1 MQYENIIIRKANQSD
16 IEQIAAIKIKGW
28 KTAYED
34 MIDKEILDN
43 MDIKKEIE
51 NYTNRYS
58 LDNVFVADNN
68 GEILGFCRVYDY
80 DDSPYEDK
88 EIDCEIREIY
98 VRPDIKRMGI
108 GSKIFN
114 YVFQYFKQKNKNK
127 LYLGVFEHHYKSR
140 NFYEKMGGILGK
152 KDNLEIKGKYYST
165 VSYTYNLRGVDPNER
180 KQN

>member
-1 MQYENIIIRKANQSD
+1 M
-16 IEQIAAIKIKGW
+16 KINLLIVK
-28 KTAYED
+28 
-34 MIDKEILDN
+34 L
-43 MDIKKEIE
+43 
-51 NYTNRYS
+51 
-58 LDNVFVADNN
+58 
-68 GEILGFCRVYDY
+68 
-80 DDSPYEDK
+80 
-88 EIDCEIREIY
+88 EIY

-114 YVFQYFKQKNKNK
+114 YVLKYFKQKGKTK
-127 LYLGVFEHHYKSR
+127 LYLGVFEDNYKSR